1 MDRFIKILRI
11 IVKNPYLNIL
21 VGLFL
26 LYSGILEAVHDF
38 KEIGAFKLGVHHG
51 VIVFAFMNVL
61 KTLPDLFEGL
71 ERVGKIG

>member
-1 MDRFIKILRI
+1 MKRFIKILRRI
-11 IVKNPYLNIL
+11 IKNPFLNIL

-26 LYSGILEAVHDF
+26 LYSGIMESVHAF
-38 KEIGAFKLGVHHG
+38 KEIGAFRIGVHHG
-51 VIVFAFMNVL
+51 IIVFACMNIF